1 MSMSLRVIVP
11 PHPLISHWLT
21 VLRNPTTPEILYATG
36 LEQLGT
42 WLTYEALR
50 DWIPSKKEKITT
62 STGTTAGTGRLLVSQ
77 DDIEDV
83 EELRRLSTSAAGS
96 SVFFSISGDG
106 VRKIRGGIELRR

>member
-1 MSMSLRVIVP
+1 MLAVVGAAKETADRGVGAGVADMA
-11 PHPLISHWLT
+11 
-21 VLRNPTTPEILYATG
+21 EATS
-36 LEQLGT
+36 E
-42 WLTYEALR
+42 
-50 DWIPSKKEKITT
+50 TT
-62 STGTTAGTGRLLVSQ
+62 STGITAGTGMLLVSQ